1 MSHEI
6 NCFKHYTPIS
16 YQQQGD
22 VREESS
28 SDDHQHQRPGEPEA
42 QSPKVK
48 PEEAQEQRLSQ
59 TVCPEPRVPSPE
71 PRAPSI
77 AVFSWPRRM
86 LESHFCSPT
95 KRKGLQRISFVINA
109 GLWFQNIR
117 FIWQDTL
124 LKSTPLSWFLK
135 HKCNWQTIKLQRDGS
150 WTTSNYSYTPSDS
163 LNVL

>member
-1 MSHEI
+1 VSHEI

-48 PEEAQEQRLSQ
+48 PEEAQEQRLWQ

-77 AVFSWPRRM
+77 AVFSWPTRM

-95 KRKGLQRISFVINA
+95 KRKGLQRIRFVIPKYTFHLARYSSQINPTFMISEA
-109 GLWFQNIR
+109 QMQLTNNKASKRWIVDHFKLFVHSVRLIECVV
-117 FIWQDTL
+117 TL
-124 LKSTPLSWFLK
+124 
-135 HKCNWQTIKLQRDGS
+135 
-150 WTTSNYSYTPSDS
+150 
-163 LNVL
+163 